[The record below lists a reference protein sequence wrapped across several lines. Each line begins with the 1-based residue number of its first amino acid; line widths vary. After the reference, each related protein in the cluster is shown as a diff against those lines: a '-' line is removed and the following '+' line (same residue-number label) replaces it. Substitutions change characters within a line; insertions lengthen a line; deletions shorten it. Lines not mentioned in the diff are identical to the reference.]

1 MSCSYV
7 VSGCGFMVEL
17 FRIDLRGFFFINL
30 RCVNSVDVIFSSGVC
45 ARPGEAR
52 KGCT

>member
-1 MSCSYV
+1 MWFHGGTVQGRFKS
-7 VSGCGFMVEL
+7 FL
-17 FRIDLRGFFFINL
+17 INL

-52 KGCT
+52 EGT

>member
-1 MSCSYV
+1 MWFHGGTV
-7 VSGCGFMVEL
+7 QDRFKR
-17 FRIDLRGFFFINL
+17 FFFFINL

-52 KGCT
+52 EGCT